1 MLNQLKNPHFYIVF
15 IGDLILIGLSLVIAY
30 LMRFEFRLSPTEI
43 AQVKMLLPT
52 IVLLKMSILL
62 LMGVYRGMFRYAGLS
77 DMARLFKAVLISNL
91 MVIFIILT
99 VFRFQGFSRAVFIL
113 DGGLTFLMVGGYR
126 LAIRLIFQAF
136 ENGKVNG
143 NMPLN
148 IIRSKRNIPIIII
161 GAGNTGEKIL
171 RELNDNLRLKQYVV
185 GYVDDDPSKN
195 LRAIHNVPILGS
207 IDDLPGFVEKYEVR
221 ELLIAIP
228 SATGDQ
234 MRRVVNICEKTG
246 LSYKTIPSFGE
257 LIDGKVSIKTLRDV
271 NYKDLLRREPV
282 MLDIPEIEASIKNKR
297 ILVTGAGGSIGSEL
311 CRQIVRFLPEEL
323 ILLDTSEP
331 SLYAIQ
337 MELKHRVGFLKYT
350 TILGAVQDINLIDLT
365 LKKYRPHVIFH
376 AAAYKHVP
384 ILERNPW
391 QAIVNNV
398 MGTQTI
404 LKQATLH
411 QVNHFVLVS
420 TDKAVRP
427 SNVMGASKRLC
438 ELLLN
443 AYKGNGTYMMS
454 VRFGNVAGS
463 TGSVIP
469 LFREQIARGGPV
481 TITHPEVTRFF
492 MTIPEASQLILQA
505 AVLGTGGE
513 IFVLEMGTPI
523 KIADM
528 ARDLIKLSGKE
539 PDLDIKIEY
548 TGLRQGEK
556 LYEELITEG
565 EDVVSTNHEKIMVL
579 KSNHTWNGHADQ
591 AAYRQWLLEQID
603 ELNQLAE
610 NHDASG
616 IKKKLVEIVP
626 EYTIQDSK
634 CVL

>member
-1 MLNQLKNPHFYIVF
+1 M
-15 IGDLILIGLSLVIAY
+15 
-30 LMRFEFRLSPTEI
+30 
-43 AQVKMLLPT
+43 
-52 IVLLKMSILL
+52 
-62 LMGVYRGMFRYAGLS
+62 
-77 DMARLFKAVLISNL
+77 
-91 MVIFIILT
+91 
-99 VFRFQGFSRAVFIL
+99 
-113 DGGLTFLMVGGYR
+113 
-126 LAIRLIFQAF
+126 
-136 ENGKVNG
+136 
-143 NMPLN
+143 
-148 IIRSKRNIPIIII
+148 
-161 GAGNTGEKIL
+161 
-171 RELNDNLRLKQYVV
+171 
-185 GYVDDDPSKN
+185 
-195 LRAIHNVPILGS
+195 
-207 IDDLPGFVEKYEVR
+207 
-221 ELLIAIP
+221 
-228 SATGDQ
+228 
-234 MRRVVNICEKTG
+234 
-246 LSYKTIPSFGE
+246 
-257 LIDGKVSIKTLRDV
+257 
-271 NYKDLLRREPV
+271 
-282 MLDIPEIEASIKNKR
+282 
-297 ILVTGAGGSIGSEL
+297 
-311 CRQIVRFLPEEL
+311 
-323 ILLDTSEP
+323 
-331 SLYAIQ
+331 
-337 MELKHRVGFLKYT
+337 
-350 TILGAVQDINLIDLT
+350 
-365 LKKYRPHVIFH
+365 
-376 AAAYKHVP
+376 
-384 ILERNPW
+384 ERNPW
-391 QAIVNNV
+391 QAVVNNV

-565 EDVVSTNHEKIMVL
+565 EDVVPTNHEKIMVL